1 MVIFFFKQNTAYEMR
16 ISDWSSDVCS
26 SDLVDYAQP
35 EGTSYTELSGNY
47 RQPLFGG
54 AFRANGLFKSSQM
67 FADVRHDITYPAPAL
82 ILATERNNTRAPEA
96 QVGYDRRIGASS
108 QLELLAIRRNNPH
121 HALHNSTRGGPIGRT
136 ACRGRE
142 GPGV

>member
-1 MVIFFFKQNTAYEMR
+1 METRLGEEVERGQPLLHLHAETTGELAYA
-16 ISDWSSDVCS
+16 
-26 SDLVDYAQP
+26 LDYAQP

-82 ILATERNNTRAPEA
+82 ILATERNNTRATEA
-96 QVGYDRRIGASS
+96 QVGYDRGIGAK
-108 QLELLAIRRNNPH
+108 
-121 HALHNSTRGGPIGRT
+121 IGR
-136 ACRGRE
+136 ASCRGR
-142 GPGV
+142 VCQYV

>member
-1 MVIFFFKQNTAYEMR
+1 MR

-26 SDLVDYAQP
+26 SDLEHGFGSRNRFTPDGSPLRLVDYAQP

-67 FADVRHDITYPAPAL
+67 FADVRHDITYPATAL
-82 ILATERNNTRAPEA
+82 ILATERNNTRPTEA
-96 QVGYDRRIGASS
+96 QVGYDRGIGASS
-108 QLELLAIRRNNPH
+108 QPEPRALRSDNRPH
-121 HALHNSTRGGPIGRT
+121 GAP
-136 ACRGRE
+136 
-142 GPGV
+142 PPPD

>member
-1 MVIFFFKQNTAYEMR
+1 MR

-26 SDLVDYAQP
+26 SDLEHGFGSRNRFTPDGSPLRLVDYAQP

-82 ILATERNNTRAPEA
+82 ILPTERNNTRDTQA
-96 QVGYDRRIGASS
+96 QEGSYTSLNDGKQS
-108 QLELLAIRRNNPH
+108 E
-121 HALHNSTRGGPIGRT
+121 TE
-136 ACRGRE
+136 RE
-142 GPGV
+142 G